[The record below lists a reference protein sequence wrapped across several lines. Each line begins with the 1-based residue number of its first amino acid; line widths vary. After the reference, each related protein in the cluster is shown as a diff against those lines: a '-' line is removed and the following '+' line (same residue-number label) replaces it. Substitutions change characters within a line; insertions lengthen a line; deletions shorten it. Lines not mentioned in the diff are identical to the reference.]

1 MKTIVHFSLDFR
13 RDKPQLGGYS
23 RIVNLCGDDN
33 FHIVYTIIFNKKNI
47 SEYSVNSNIKVYEIP
62 IEVERFGI
70 KEQLLNYKILIK
82 KINSHLREN
91 NIIVDILF
99 AHSQILNYFVLDGI
113 RKILNKPLIW
123 EVNVIWGKEY
133 LQKFS
138 VFNFVL
144 FYFQKKILRKSDFI
158 VFQTKGCLEYVNNNY
173 CLVSSKA
180 EIIQNG
186 VNARDQKVDIKLFNP
201 IGCRKYLFL
210 GRFDE
215 LNGAHFILEF
225 VENYGVRMDLSFMG
239 DGPLKDKIQSCG
251 GNVKYLGS
259 VPRDVMMFEFGNYDF
274 VIIPRI
280 DNIDTNLFIPTK
292 LIEAMFNKSVVICSD
307 VRGLTE
313 VIRNGENGFVFQAEN
328 GESLNRLINKMNKIP
343 IEELKI
349 ISEKAYSTIE
359 NNFLWTNNYDKL
371 KKVYDRYS

>member
-13 RDKPQLGGYS
+13 KDKPQLGGYS

-33 FHIVYTIIFNKKNI
+33 FHIIYTIIFNKKNI
-47 SEYSVNSNIKVYEIP
+47 SEYSINSNIKVYEIP
-62 IEVERFGI
+62 VNVDKFGI
-70 KEQLLNYKILIK
+70 KQQILNYKKLIK
-82 KINSHLREN
+82 NITKHILAN
-91 NIIVDILF
+91 NISVDILF

-113 RKILNKPLIW
+113 RKIINKPLIW

-133 LQKFS
+133 LKKFS
-138 VFNFVL
+138 VLGFLL

-158 VFQTKGCLEYVNNNY
+158 VFQTKGCLEYINNNY
-173 CLVSSKA
+173 CLVSDKA

-186 VNARDQKVDIKLFNP
+186 VTARDCKVELKFFNP
-201 IGCRKYLFL
+201 VDRRKYLFL

-215 LNGAHFILEF
+215 LNGANFIIEF
-225 VENYGVRMDLSFMG
+225 VKNYGVKLDLSFIG
-239 DGPLKDKIQSCG
+239 DGPLKEKIKNFG

-274 VIIPRI
+274 VIIPRV

-313 VIRNGENGFVFQAEN
+313 VIRDGENGFVFQEEN
-328 GESLNRLINKMNKIP
+328 EESLNQLIKKLNKLP

-349 ISEKAYSTIE
+349 ISEQAYSTVE
-359 NNFLWTNNYDKL
+359 NNFLWTNNYVKL
-371 KKVYDRYS
+371 RKVYNRIS